1 MLKREINTPS
11 FTNSERFK
19 DFTKFLIR
27 EFREF
32 KNQPS
37 SLCFNW
43 ILRKAESCIER
54 RERSVIQFIFY
65 DSIQIRKKKKKE
77 KKNETDKGKNG
88 KKEEK
93 ELLKGTTGER
103 EREMNFLLWNEIFV
117 RFKHIY
123 AVSAAWLFEKESERR
138 NEWNFRYT
146 YECICTEYNNAR
158 T

>member
-103 EREMNFLLWNEIFV
+103 ERDEFSLMKRDFRSIQTYLCSLCRVIV
-117 RFKHIY
+117 R
-123 AVSAAWLFEKESERR
+123 ERKR
-138 NEWNFRYT
+138 KTKWMKFSLYLRMHMYR
-146 YECICTEYNNAR
+146 IQ
-158 T
+158 